1 MNWAGHMGRRSEH
14 TPDALREL
22 IVEACEAIISE
33 GGLAGLSARE
43 IAKRVGY
50 SPGTIY
56 NVFDSLDDLILQ
68 VEARVLDGLDARL
81 AALTNEGSHDD
92 RILSL
97 ARAYLAFTTERPRL
111 WNLLFEHHLPSA
123 MQVPSWYQ
131 HKLDQLLHRVE
142 VVVRPLVR
150 DHDPASAKRAA
161 RVLWAGVHGITSL
174 ATADKL
180 SSVTPEDAGALV
192 DDLVRNYLAGLAYR
206 PGWDHQRLKAVG

>member
-1 MNWAGHMGRRSEH
+1 MGRRSEH

-22 IVEACEAIISE
+22 IIEACEAIISE
-33 GGLAGLSARE
+33 DGLAGLSARE

-81 AALTNEGSHDD
+81 AALKNEGSADD
-92 RILSL
+92 LVLTL

-111 WNLLFEHHLPSA
+111 WNLLFEHHLPTT
-123 MQVPSWYQ
+123 MQVPAFYQ
-131 HKLDQLLHRVE
+131 HKLDQLLERVE
-142 VVVRPLVR
+142 AVVRPIVR
-150 DHDPASAKRAA
+150 DQDASRARIAA

-174 ATADKL
+174 ATTGKL
-180 SSVTPEDAGALV
+180 SSITSEDAEALV
-192 DDLVRNYLAGLAYR
+192 DDLVLNYLAGLSRQAGSGHKR
-206 PGWDHQRLKAVG
+206 IKAFG

>member
-1 MNWAGHMGRRSEH
+1 MGRRSEH

-22 IVEACEAIISE
+22 IIEACEAIISE
-33 GGLAGLSARE
+33 DGLAGLSARE

-81 AALTNEGSHDD
+81 AALTDEGSSDD
-92 RILSL
+92 RVLTL

-111 WNLLFEHHLPSA
+111 WNLLFEHHLPST
-123 MQVPSWYQ
+123 MQVPAWYQ
-131 HKLDQLLHRVE
+131 NKLDRLLERVE
-142 VVVRPLVR
+142 NVVRPIVH
-150 DHDPASAKRAA
+150 DHDLVTAKRAA

-174 ATADKL
+174 ATTDKL
-180 SSVTPEDAGALV
+180 ASVTTEDAEALV
-192 DDLVRNYLAGLAYR
+192 DDLVRNYLAGLSLQAD
-206 PGWDHQRLKAVG
+206 WDNKRIKAFG

>member
-1 MNWAGHMGRRSEH
+1 MGRRSEH

-22 IVEACEAIISE
+22 IIEACEAIISE
-33 GGLAGLSARE
+33 SGLAGLSARE

-81 AALTNEGSHDD
+81 AALKNEGSTND

-111 WNLLFEHHLPSA
+111 WNLLFEHHLPAA

-131 HKLDQLLHRVE
+131 HKLDQLLDRVE

-150 DHDPASAKRAA
+150 DHDGSGAKRAA

-174 ATADKL
+174 ATTDKL
-180 SSVTPEDAGALV
+180 SSVTSEDAVALV
-192 DDLVRNYLAGLAYR
+192 DDLVLNYLAGLSHQPDR
-206 PGWDHQRLKAVG
+206 DHKLLKAFG

>member
-1 MNWAGHMGRRSEH
+1 MGRRSEH

-22 IVEACEAIISE
+22 IIEACEAIISE
-33 GGLAGLSARE
+33 DGLAGLSARE

-81 AALTNEGSHDD
+81 AALKNEGSADD
-92 RILSL
+92 LVLTL

-111 WNLLFEHHLPSA
+111 WNLLFEHHLPTT
-123 MQVPSWYQ
+123 MQVPAWYQ
-131 HKLDQLLHRVE
+131 HKLDQLLERVE
-142 VVVRPLVR
+142 TVVRPIVR
-150 DHDPASAKRAA
+150 DQDASRARIAA

-174 ATADKL
+174 ATTGKL
-180 SSVTPEDAGALV
+180 SSITSEDA
-192 DDLVRNYLAGLAYR
+192 
-206 PGWDHQRLKAVG
+206 